1 MGETVKG
8 MTSRRNWEAPKR
20 SLGYLVIRR
29 GRPSVVSYLSAKNWS
44 FPTGVGLII
53 VDDETVAWEEGELGI
68 LAQGTAD
75 QE

>member
-1 MGETVKG
+1 

-20 SLGYLVIRR
+20 SLGYLVILR
-29 GRPSVVSYLSAKNWS
+29 GRPSVVGSPSAKSWY
-44 FPTGVGLII
+44 FPTRVGLVIM
-53 VDDETVAWEEGELGI
+53 DDETVAWEEGELGI